1 MYKNHTG
8 ISFGMGGNG
17 LQSLKDTRISK
28 ESATIDYNYYM
39 SEHLQQE
46 SVITVITATQS
57 ATTTLKIMK
66 FC

>member
-1 MYKNHTG
+1 
-8 ISFGMGGNG
+8 MGGNG